1 MPFVDTNIFLR
12 YLTRD
17 DPDKAQ
23 ACFELFKRA
32 EANQITLTATETVVA
47 EVVYVLSSKRTY
59 NLPRDQ
65 IRARLYPLLTLQGL
79 RLPQRRTVLR
89 ALDLY
94 VAYEIDF
101 EDALIVA
108 HMQRQAI
115 RDVYSYDRD
124 FDQVP
129 GINRQEP

>member
-1 MPFVDTNIFLR
+1 MPFIDTNIFLR
-12 YLTRD
+12 YLTKD

-32 EANQITLTATETVVA
+32 ESNQIVLTATETVIA

-65 IRARLYPLLTLQGL
+65 IRARLYSLLTLQGL
-79 RLPQRRTVLR
+79 RLPQRRMVLR

-94 VAYEIDF
+94 VAYEIGLF
-101 EDALIVA
+101 EKEGNTCYTDSE
-108 HMQRQAI
+108 RQSSPLLTGSQSI
-115 RDVYSYDRD
+115 L
-124 FDQVP
+124 
-129 GINRQEP
+129 GGKL

>member
-32 EANQITLTATETVVA
+32 EANQITLTVTETVVA

-79 RLPQRRTVLR
+79 RLSQRQTVLR

-115 RDVYSYDRD
+115 RDVYSYDHD

-129 GINRQEP
+129 GVNRQEP

>member
-12 YLTRD
+12 YLTKD

-23 ACFELFKRA
+23 ACFDLFKRA
-32 EANQITLTATETVVA
+32 NANQVTLTATETVIA

-59 NLPRDQ
+59 NLPRDE
-65 IRARLYPLLTLQGL
+65 IRARLYPLISLQGL

-108 HMQRQAI
+108 HMERQTI
-115 RDVYSYDRD
+115 RDLYSYDRD

-129 GINRQEP
+129 GVNRQEP

>member
-12 YLTRD
+12 YLTKD

-23 ACFELFKRA
+23 ACFGLFKRA
-32 EANQITLTATETVVA
+32 EANQVTLTANETVIA

-108 HMQRQAI
+108 HMERQAI

-129 GINRQEP
+129 GVNRQEP